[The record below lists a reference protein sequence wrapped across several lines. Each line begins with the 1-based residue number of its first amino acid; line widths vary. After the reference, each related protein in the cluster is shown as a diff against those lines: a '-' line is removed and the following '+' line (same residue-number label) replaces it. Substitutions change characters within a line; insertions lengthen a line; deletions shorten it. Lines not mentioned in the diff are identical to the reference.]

1 MLTLLNFNSCR
12 RALVFGFLV
21 LGAATV
27 YSQSATSQDAVST
40 AASAATANANDS
52 TNPTYLRDVLP
63 LILGKCTR
71 CHNSDSRFL
80 PDWTDYKTA
89 YAHRE
94 EIARRVWDSWKGN
107 YYKQPMPAGNCPEMR
122 TITEADR
129 ALIKRWVDDGAPL
142 GVPPK
147 VNANATKADRIKMG
161 KQLFD
166 TMCAS
171 CHQMAGQGVA
181 NKYPPLAGS
190 DFLNADK
197 DRAILVLLNGRSGEI
212 VVNGKKYDNTMP
224 KFPLTDEAIANAL
237 TYTYNSF
244 GNSGQEV
251 TPAEVKALRSV
262 KVAPATTETKA
273 KKPSQWE

>member
-1 MLTLLNFNSCR
+1 MLTQMKFKLCRQALAISLGLLSVPMVK
-12 RALVFGFLV
+12 A
-21 LGAATV
+21 
-27 YSQSATSQDAVST
+27 QSATSPQAMAT
-40 AASAATANANDS
+40 AASTATANANDI
-52 TNPTYLRDVLP
+52 TNPTYLHDVLP

-107 YYKQPMPAGNCPEMR
+107 YYQQAMPAGNCPEMR
-122 TITEADR
+122 SITEEDR
-129 ALIKRWVDDGAPL
+129 SLIKRWVDNGAPY
-142 GVPPK
+142 GVAPK
-147 VNANATKADRIKMG
+147 VNANATKAERIKMG

-166 TMCAS
+166 TMCAT
-171 CHQMAGQGVA
+171 CHQKAGQGVA

-197 DRAILVLLNGRSGEI
+197 DRAILVLLNGKAGEI
-212 VVNGKKYDNTMP
+212 EVNGKKYDNIMP
-224 KFPLTDEAIANAL
+224 KFPLSDEAIANAL
-237 TYTYNSF
+237 TYTYNAF
-244 GNSGQEV
+244 GNSGKEV
-251 TPAEVKALRSV
+251 TPAEVKALRAV
-262 KVAPATTETKA
+262 KVAPTPSGAST

>member
-1 MLTLLNFNSCR
+1 MLTLQKLKLCCP
-12 RALVFGFLV
+12 ALALGFLMV
-21 LGAATV
+21 GGSV
-27 YSQSATSQDAVST
+27 GFSQSATTQSEAAAAAST
-40 AASAATANANDS
+40 AAAQEDAI
-52 TNPTYLRDVLP
+52 TNPTYLHDVQP

-94 EIARRVWDSWKGN
+94 EIERRVWDSWKGN

-122 TITEADR
+122 SITEEDR
-129 ALIKRWVDDGAPL
+129 ALIKRWVDNGAPY

-147 VNANATKADRIKMG
+147 VNANATKSDRITMG
-161 KQLFD
+161 KRLFD
-166 TMCAS
+166 TMCAT
-171 CHQMAGQGVA
+171 CHQKAGQGVA

-197 DRAILVLLNGRSGEI
+197 DRAILVLINGKSGEI

-224 KFPLTDEAIANAL
+224 KFPLSDEAIANAL

-244 GNSGQEV
+244 GNSGKEV
-251 TPAEVKALRSV
+251 TPAEVKALRAV
-262 KVAPATTETKA
+262 KVSPAPATA
-273 KKPSQWE
+273 KPPSQWE